1 MECNVYKK
9 RIKDIL
15 PNNDDHYKLKI
26 IIDGVEIISS
36 LKHRFL
42 VWNKLVKELEMK
54 EAQELDKEIH
64 EIVVKNY

>member
-9 RIKDIL
+9 RIKEIL
-15 PNNDDHYKLKI
+15 PNNDEHYKLKI

-36 LKHRFL
+36 LNHKFL

-54 EAQELDKEIH
+54 EAKELNKEIH